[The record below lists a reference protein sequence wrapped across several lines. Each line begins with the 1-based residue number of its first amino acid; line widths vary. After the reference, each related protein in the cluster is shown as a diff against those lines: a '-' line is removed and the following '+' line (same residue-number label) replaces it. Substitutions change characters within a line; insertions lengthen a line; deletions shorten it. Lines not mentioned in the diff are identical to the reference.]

1 MGLLACYIKQRRMLS
16 DRTARQQN
24 RAESVLVSDL
34 SDPARRQT
42 LSQVF
47 SQYCKN
53 QDLILYSPKPSVFT
67 WFSLLA
73 NMNLLL
79 FGFDVFLI

>member
-1 MGLLACYIKQRRMLS
+1 MLS

-47 SQYCKN
+47 SQYDKN
-53 QDLILYSPKPSVFT
+53 QDRILYSPKPSVFT
-67 WFSLLA
+67 WFSFA
-73 NMNLLL
+73 IKSK
-79 FGFDVFLI
+79 FIIIWF

>member
-1 MGLLACYIKQRRMLS
+1 MLS

-42 LSQVF
+42 LSHVF
-47 SQYCKN
+47 SQYGKKKN
-53 QDLILYSPKPSVFT
+53 QDRILYSPKPSVFT
-67 WFSLLA
+67 WFSFA
-73 NMNLLL
+73 IKSK
-79 FGFDVFLI
+79 FIIIGF